1 MNKADFDY
9 CKDEFL
15 WFLNVQY
22 GDLKGK
28 IKEQIDEFC
37 HNFCFD
43 DLYNY
48 ESINK
53 LFLNVEDK
61 KRYIELSYG
70 SNSKDA
76 LDCDDTHLARIVYF
90 LIHRDEENNEYA
102 LPNLINFSDIGSGY
116 KYKYRGDTIN
126 TYSTLFGS
134 KNQGY
139 EIFFKLCNVE
149 DEGVANFRNRYVTM
163 GNFILLPATTVQLNP
178 DTRKWYSMNSYRGTN
193 ERYRDYFDLFI
204 SRLMSNDCIDFKLW
218 KEQEELKDYFNFM
231 NDKCK
236 FIKANILENYFN
248 METHQAIPNLF
259 KHKDKEAPYYWYMDN
274 KIDDIQYRQFALRYI
289 DKATEII
296 RNRACKI
303 SNILKS
309 LYN

>member
-15 WFLNVQY
+15 WFLNVKY

-28 IKEQIDEFC
+28 INEQIDEFC
-37 HNFCFD
+37 HIFCFD

-90 LIHRDEENNEYA
+90 LIHRDEENNEFA

-149 DEGVANFRNRYVTM
+149 DERVANFRNKYVTM
-163 GNFILLPATTVQLNP
+163 GNFILLPATTVQLNQ

-204 SRLMSNDCIDFKLW
+204 SRLMNNDCIDFKLW

-248 METHQAIPNLF
+248 METHQVISNLF

-274 KIDDIQYRQFALRYI
+274 KIDDIQYRQFASYYI

>member
-22 GDLKGK
+22 SDLKGK
-28 IKEQIDEFC
+28 INEQIDEFC

-149 DEGVANFRNRYVTM
+149 DERVANFRNKYVTM

-178 DTRKWYSMNSYRGTN
+178 DTRKWHSMNSYRGTN

-204 SRLMSNDCIDFKLW
+204 SRLMNNDCIDFKLW

-248 METHQAIPNLF
+248 METHQVISNLF
-259 KHKDKEAPYYWYMDN
+259 KHKDKEAPYYWYMGN
-274 KIDDIQYRQFALRYI
+274 KIDDIQYRQFALYYI

>member
-149 DEGVANFRNRYVTM
+149 DERVANFRNRYVTM
-163 GNFILLPATTVQLNP
+163 GNFILLPATKVQLNP
-178 DTRKWYSMNSYRGTN
+178 DIRKWYSMNSYRGTN

-259 KHKDKEAPYYWYMDN
+259 NHKDKEAPYYWYMDN
-274 KIDDIQYRQFALRYI
+274 KIDDIEYRQFALCYI

>member
-28 IKEQIDEFC
+28 INEQIDEFC

-90 LIHRDEENNEYA
+90 LIHRDEENNEFA

-149 DEGVANFRNRYVTM
+149 DERVANFRNKYVTM

-178 DTRKWYSMNSYRGTN
+178 DTRKWHSMNSYRGTN

-248 METHQAIPNLF
+248 METPQAIPNLF

-274 KIDDIQYRQFALRYI
+274 KIDDIQYRQFALYYI

>member
-28 IKEQIDEFC
+28 INEQIDEFC

-48 ESINK
+48 EAINK

-61 KRYIELSYG
+61 KRYI
-70 SNSKDA
+70 
-76 LDCDDTHLARIVYF
+76 
-90 LIHRDEENNEYA
+90 
-102 LPNLINFSDIGSGY
+102 
-116 KYKYRGDTIN
+116 
-126 TYSTLFGS
+126 
-134 KNQGY
+134 
-139 EIFFKLCNVE
+139 
-149 DEGVANFRNRYVTM
+149 
-163 GNFILLPATTVQLNP
+163 
-178 DTRKWYSMNSYRGTN
+178 
-193 ERYRDYFDLFI
+193 
-204 SRLMSNDCIDFKLW
+204 
-218 KEQEELKDYFNFM
+218 
-231 NDKCK
+231 
-236 FIKANILENYFN
+236 
-248 METHQAIPNLF
+248 
-259 KHKDKEAPYYWYMDN
+259 
-274 KIDDIQYRQFALRYI
+274 

-296 RNRACKI
+296 RNRARKI

>member
-48 ESINK
+48 ESINR

-61 KRYIELSYG
+61 KRYIELGYG

-149 DEGVANFRNRYVTM
+149 DERVANFRNRYVTM
-163 GNFILLPATTVQLNP
+163 GNFILLPATTVQFNP

-259 KHKDKEAPYYWYMDN
+259 NHKDKEVPYYWYMDN
-274 KIDDIQYRQFALRYI
+274 KIDDIEYRQFALCYI

>member
-28 IKEQIDEFC
+28 INEQIDEFC

-149 DEGVANFRNRYVTM
+149 DERVANFRNRYVTM

-178 DTRKWYSMNSYRGTN
+178 DTRKWHSMNSYRGTN

-248 METHQAIPNLF
+248 METPQAIPNLF

-274 KIDDIQYRQFALRYI
+274 KIDDIQYRQFALYYI

>member
-90 LIHRDEENNEYA
+90 LIHRDEENNEFA

-149 DEGVANFRNRYVTM
+149 DERVANFRNKYVTM
-163 GNFILLPATTVQLNP
+163 GNFILLSATTVQLNP
-178 DTRKWYSMNSYRGTN
+178 DTRKWHSMNSYRGTN
-193 ERYRDYFDLFI
+193 ERYCDYFDLFI
-204 SRLMSNDCIDFKLW
+204 SRLMNNDCIDFKLW

-236 FIKANILENYFN
+236 FIKANILEDYFN
-248 METHQAIPNLF
+248 METHQAISNLF

-274 KIDDIQYRQFALRYI
+274 KIDDIQYRQFALYYI

>member
-48 ESINK
+48 EAINK

-126 TYSTLFGS
+126 TY
-134 KNQGY
+134 
-139 EIFFKLCNVE
+139 
-149 DEGVANFRNRYVTM
+149 
-163 GNFILLPATTVQLNP
+163 
-178 DTRKWYSMNSYRGTN
+178 
-193 ERYRDYFDLFI
+193 
-204 SRLMSNDCIDFKLW
+204 
-218 KEQEELKDYFNFM
+218 
-231 NDKCK
+231 
-236 FIKANILENYFN
+236 
-248 METHQAIPNLF
+248 
-259 KHKDKEAPYYWYMDN
+259 
-274 KIDDIQYRQFALRYI
+274 
-289 DKATEII
+289 
-296 RNRACKI
+296 
-303 SNILKS
+303 
-309 LYN
+309 

>member
-149 DEGVANFRNRYVTM
+149 DERVANFRNRYVTM
-163 GNFILLPATTVQLNP
+163 GNFILLPAATVQLNP

-259 KHKDKEAPYYWYMDN
+259 NHKDKESPYYWYMDN
-274 KIDDIQYRQFALRYI
+274 KIDDIEYRQFALCYI

>member
-22 GDLKGK
+22 SDLKGK

-149 DEGVANFRNRYVTM
+149 DERVANFRNKYVTM

-178 DTRKWYSMNSYRGTN
+178 DTRKWHSMNSYRGTN

-248 METHQAIPNLF
+248 METPQAISNLF

-274 KIDDIQYRQFALRYI
+274 KIDDIQYRQFALYYI

>member
-22 GDLKGK
+22 SDLKGK
-28 IKEQIDEFC
+28 INEQIDEFC

-90 LIHRDEENNEYA
+90 LIHKDEENNEFA

-149 DEGVANFRNRYVTM
+149 DERVANFRNKYVTM

-178 DTRKWYSMNSYRGTN
+178 DTRKWHSMNSYRGTN

-204 SRLMSNDCIDFKLW
+204 SRLMNNDCIDFKLW

-248 METHQAIPNLF
+248 METHQAISNLF

-274 KIDDIQYRQFALRYI
+274 KIDDIQYRQFALYYI

>member
-149 DEGVANFRNRYVTM
+149 DERVANFRNRYVTM

-178 DTRKWYSMNSYRGTN
+178 DTHKWYSMNSYRGTN

-236 FIKANILENYFN
+236 FIKANMLENYFN

-274 KIDDIQYRQFALRYI
+274 KIDDIQYRQFALCYI

>member
-22 GDLKGK
+22 SDLKGK
-28 IKEQIDEFC
+28 INEQIDEFC

-90 LIHRDEENNEYA
+90 LIHKDEENNEFA

-149 DEGVANFRNRYVTM
+149 DERVANFRNKYVTM

-178 DTRKWYSMNSYRGTN
+178 DTRKWHSMNSYRGTN
-193 ERYRDYFDLFI
+193 ECYRDYFDLFI
-204 SRLMSNDCIDFKLW
+204 SRLMNNDCIDFKLW

-248 METHQAIPNLF
+248 METHQAISNLF

-274 KIDDIQYRQFALRYI
+274 KIDDIQYRQFALYYI

>member
-28 IKEQIDEFC
+28 INEQIDEFC

-149 DEGVANFRNRYVTM
+149 DERVANFRNKYVTM

-178 DTRKWYSMNSYRGTN
+178 DTRKWHSMNSYRGTN

-274 KIDDIQYRQFALRYI
+274 KIDDIQYRQFALYYI

>member
-22 GDLKGK
+22 SDLKGK
-28 IKEQIDEFC
+28 INEQIDEFC

-149 DEGVANFRNRYVTM
+149 DERVANFRNKYVTM

-178 DTRKWYSMNSYRGTN
+178 DTRKWHSMNSYRGTN

-204 SRLMSNDCIDFKLW
+204 SRLMNNDCIDFKLW

-231 NDKCK
+231 NDKCR

-248 METHQAIPNLF
+248 METHQAISNLF

-274 KIDDIQYRQFALRYI
+274 KIDDIQYRQFALYYI

>member
-28 IKEQIDEFC
+28 INEQIDEFC

-90 LIHRDEENNEYA
+90 LIHKDEENNEFA

-149 DEGVANFRNRYVTM
+149 DERVANFRNKYVTM

-178 DTRKWYSMNSYRGTN
+178 DTRKWHSMNSYRGTN

-204 SRLMSNDCIDFKLW
+204 SRLMNNDCIDFKLW

-248 METHQAIPNLF
+248 METHQAISNLF

-274 KIDDIQYRQFALRYI
+274 KIDDIQYRQFALYYI

>member
-9 CKDEFL
+9 CKDEIL

-22 GDLKGK
+22 SDLKGK
-28 IKEQIDEFC
+28 INEQIDEFC

-61 KRYIELSYG
+61 KRYIELSHG

-102 LPNLINFSDIGSGY
+102 LPNLIKFSDIGSGY

-149 DEGVANFRNRYVTM
+149 DERVANFRNKYVTM

-178 DTRKWYSMNSYRGTN
+178 DTRKWHSMNSYRGTN

-204 SRLMSNDCIDFKLW
+204 SRLMNNDCIDFKLW
-218 KEQEELKDYFNFM
+218 KEQEELKD
-231 NDKCK
+231 DKCK

-248 METHQAIPNLF
+248 METHQVISNLF
-259 KHKDKEAPYYWYMDN
+259 KHKDKEAPYYWYMGN
-274 KIDDIQYRQFALRYI
+274 KIDDIQYRQFALYYI

>member
-22 GDLKGK
+22 SDLKGK
-28 IKEQIDEFC
+28 INEQIDEFC

-61 KRYIELSYG
+61 KRYIELSHG

-102 LPNLINFSDIGSGY
+102 LPNLIKFSDIGSGY

-149 DEGVANFRNRYVTM
+149 DERVANFRNKYVTM

-178 DTRKWYSMNSYRGTN
+178 DTRKWHSMNSYRGTN

-204 SRLMSNDCIDFKLW
+204 SRLMNNDCIDFKLW

-248 METHQAIPNLF
+248 METHQAISNLF

-274 KIDDIQYRQFALRYI
+274 KIDDIQYRQFALYYI

>member
-48 ESINK
+48 EAINK

-149 DEGVANFRNRYVTM
+149 DERVANFRNRYVTM

-231 NDKCK
+231 KDKGK
-236 FIKANILENYFN
+236 FIKANILEDYFN
-248 METHQAIPNLF
+248 METQQAISNLF
-259 KHKDKEAPYYWYMDN
+259 KHKDTEAPYCWFTNNNIEDT
-274 KIDDIQYRQFALRYI
+274 KYREFALNYI

-296 RNRACKI
+296 KHRACKI
-303 SNILKS
+303 SNLLKL

>member
-22 GDLKGK
+22 SDLKGK

-90 LIHRDEENNEYA
+90 LIHRDEENNEFA

-149 DEGVANFRNRYVTM
+149 DERVANFRNKYVTM
-163 GNFILLPATTVQLNP
+163 GNFILLSATTVQLNP
-178 DTRKWYSMNSYRGTN
+178 DTRKWHSMNSYRGTN
-193 ERYRDYFDLFI
+193 ERYCDYFDLFI
-204 SRLMSNDCIDFKLW
+204 SRLMNNDCIDFKLW

-236 FIKANILENYFN
+236 FIKANILEDYFN
-248 METHQAIPNLF
+248 METHQAISNLF

-274 KIDDIQYRQFALRYI
+274 KIDDIQYRQFALYYI

>member
-9 CKDEFL
+9 CKDEIL

-22 GDLKGK
+22 SDLKGK
-28 IKEQIDEFC
+28 INEQIDEFC

-61 KRYIELSYG
+61 KRYIELSHG

-102 LPNLINFSDIGSGY
+102 LPNLIKFSDIGSGY

-149 DEGVANFRNRYVTM
+149 DERVANFRNKYVTM

-178 DTRKWYSMNSYRGTN
+178 DTRKWHSMNSYRGTN

-204 SRLMSNDCIDFKLW
+204 SRLMNNDCIDFKLW

-248 METHQAIPNLF
+248 METHQVISNLF
-259 KHKDKEAPYYWYMDN
+259 KHKDKEAPYYWYMGN
-274 KIDDIQYRQFALRYI
+274 KIDDIQYRQFALYYI

>member
-90 LIHRDEENNEYA
+90 LIHRDEENNEFA

-149 DEGVANFRNRYVTM
+149 DERVANFRNKYVTM
-163 GNFILLPATTVQLNP
+163 GNFILLSATTVQLNP
-178 DTRKWYSMNSYRGTN
+178 DTRKWYSMNLYRGTN

-204 SRLMSNDCIDFKLW
+204 SRL
-218 KEQEELKDYFNFM
+218 
-231 NDKCK
+231 
-236 FIKANILENYFN
+236 KAVF
-248 METHQAIPNLF
+248 
-259 KHKDKEAPYYWYMDN
+259 
-274 KIDDIQYRQFALRYI
+274 
-289 DKATEII
+289 
-296 RNRACKI
+296 
-303 SNILKS
+303 
-309 LYN
+309 